1 MSPDLPPKVYVT
13 HEFFLSFSENLNI
26 FLKPY
31 TQEEWLK
38 FSLLNSWHL
47 KWCLKHTWWVNFSKY
62 VHDWDQDSP
71 LLSTYVKRKVLDSIL
86 LKTFDTS
93 GLNSPPSQVKFKF
106 PNPLHRCSQMPVSY
120 QGGRGGRADIEVST
134 WSAHNVMNE
143 CSVRCQ
149 FCLEKS
155 VLSK

>member
-13 HEFFLSFSENLNI
+13 HEFFLPFSENLNI
-26 FLKPY
+26 SLKPY

-38 FSLLNSWHL
+38 FSLLNSWRL

-71 LLSTYVKRKVLDSIL
+71 LLSTYVKRKILYSIL

-93 GLNSPPSQVKFKF
+93 GSNSPPQPGKVQI
-106 PNPLHRCSQMPVSY
+106 PQPPTQMQSNACELPRR
-120 QGGRGGRADIEVST
+120 QGGEQILKFLLDQYIMS
-134 WSAHNVMNE
+134 WMSALWGAN
-143 CSVRCQ
+143 SV
-149 FCLEKS
+149 
-155 VLSK
+155 

>member
-13 HEFFLSFSENLNI
+13 HEFFLPFSENLNI

-86 LKTFDTS
+86 LKTFDTF
-93 GLNSPPSQVKFKF
+93 GLNSPPSQAKFKF

-120 QGGRGGRADIEVST
+120 QGGRGGEQILKFLLDQHIMS
-134 WSAHNVMNE
+134 WMSALWGAN
-143 CSVRCQ
+143 SV
-149 FCLEKS
+149 
-155 VLSK
+155 

>member
-13 HEFFLSFSENLNI
+13 HEFFLPFSENLNI

-47 KWCLKHTWWVNFSKY
+47 KWCLKHKWWVNFSKY

-93 GLNSPPSQVKFKF
+93 GLNSPPSQAKFKF

-120 QGGRGGRADIEVST
+120 QGGRGGGADIEVST

-143 CSVRCQ
+143 CWLWGANSV
-149 FCLEKS
+149 
-155 VLSK
+155 